1 MQVEESRQ
9 AAADAL
15 SQYSLLA
22 MTSLARGVTPARLR
36 LQLLKEMSGMDA
48 HQPQPAPPPPALIQD
63 YSAVLPRRESWLDH
77 LRYLQELEAAQE
89 SLWARVQRPP
99 PAAPA
104 HHRNGGSSG
113 SGGAAS

>member
-9 AAADAL
+9 AAADVL

-36 LQLLKEMSGMDA
+36 LQLLKEVSGMEA
-48 HQPQPAPPPPALIQD
+48 HQPQPAPAPPAPIQD
-63 YSAVLPRRESWLDH
+63 YPAVLPRRETWLDH

-89 SLWARVQRPP
+89 SLWARVQRPSP
-99 PAAPA
+99 
-104 HHRNGGSSG
+104 
-113 SGGAAS
+113 